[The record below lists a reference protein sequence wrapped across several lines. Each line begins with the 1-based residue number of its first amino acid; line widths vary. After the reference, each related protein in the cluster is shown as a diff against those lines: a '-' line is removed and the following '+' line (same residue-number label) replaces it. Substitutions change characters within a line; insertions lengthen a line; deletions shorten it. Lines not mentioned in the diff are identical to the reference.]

1 MNLAFDAKFRFASVT
16 ADERRLSEEI
26 DDESE
31 LPATLVAKVDDI
43 VKMHAYRDSLG
54 LNAAL
59 IVFPGTDDTF
69 YNTDDRDRRTEPL
82 LRVPLDRVIAGELTG
97 VGAIAMQPAQA

>member
-1 MNLAFDAKFRFASVT
+1 MKPDYALIHRGEMNLAFDAKFRFASVT

-54 LNAAL
+54 LT
-59 IVFPGTDDTF
+59 PH
-69 YNTDDRDRRTEPL
+69 
-82 LRVPLDRVIAGELTG
+82 
-97 VGAIAMQPAQA
+97 